1 MGQTMQSA
9 DGKAADTGRKVKI
22 TDLVNLVVLALIFT
36 GYSLT
41 FLVPKFYG
49 KTDAYVGVFVFCM
62 LMILLFVNVK
72 PLTRIKNREWD
83 LILLLA
89 ALLLCGINIL
99 IVDSGKGAFFVLA
112 DFLLIFYLSD
122 KIILKRK
129 QVMWIGG
136 AYFALLFVWF
146 LFVYPLMFAEYG
158 FYGYNTNTAATF
170 TIYTL
175 LVAFLFVQ
183 GVKER
188 YAAAGF
194 FAVLLIV
201 KGVQL
206 ALYHRA
212 RGAFI
217 MLIVF
222 LLFYYVIPA
231 KWWLRKGVFR
241 CIYILETLGSLLF
254 VAGYTILGTS
264 GVNFYLPFF
273 YKELFS
279 GREAIWKEFF
289 LLFLKKPLTGIG
301 TNVTISSFFEFNVH
315 NAMFNILVV
324 YGVIAFILTL
334 TLIYLRME
342 KMRERALHNRLAFCA
357 LCIVTAVFFESI
369 FDVDLLWA
377 DYALNLLCILL
388 VVNHEQ
394 TEISGK

>member
-1 MGQTMQSA
+1 MGQKMQSA
-9 DGKAADTGRKVKI
+9 DGKTADTGKQIKI
-22 TDLVNLVVLALIFT
+22 RDLVNIIVLALLFT
-36 GYSLT
+36 GYALT

-62 LMILLFVNVK
+62 LLVLLFVNGR
-72 PLTRIKNREWD
+72 PLERIKNREWD
-83 LILLLA
+83 LFLLLA

-112 DFLLIFYLSD
+112 DFLLIFYLSY
-122 KIILKRK
+122 KITLRRK
-129 QVMWIGG
+129 QVMWICG

-175 LVAFLFVQ
+175 LLAFVFVQ
-183 GVKER
+183 GMKEKI
-188 YAAAGF
+188 AAAGF

-217 MLIVF
+217 MLGVF
-222 LLFYYVIPA
+222 LLFAYILPA
-231 KWWLRKGVFR
+231 KWWLKKGVFR
-241 CIYILETLGSLLF
+241 CIYLLETLGSLLF
-254 VAGYTILGTS
+254 VAAYTVLGTS

-289 LLFLKKPLTGIG
+289 ELFAQKPLTGIG

-324 YGVIAFILTL
+324 YGAVTFILTL
-334 TLIYLRME
+334 VLIYMRLE
-342 KMRERALHNRLAFCA
+342 KMREKALRNRLSYLA
-357 LCIVTAVFFESI
+357 LCIVTAVFFESF

-394 TEISGK
+394 TEVSGK